1 VKRQRSWWQLQA
13 RAAPYLF
20 VLPFVLLFCAFQLY
34 PLGRSLVI
42 SFYDTAGPRATRFVG
57 LENYRYLLGDK
68 LFWGAL
74 ANTLYYAIAFLAV
87 QIPASLGLALLLN
100 SRKLKWR
107 GFFRFAFFSTHLVGH
122 VFVAVL
128 FAALLSPRQGP
139 VNELL
144 SAILGRQ
151 VEIMWLT
158 TPSLAMPA
166 VLLAAW
172 WLSIGYGMIYFL
184 AALQAVDQS
193 LYEAA
198 EVDGAGRWAKFR
210 HVTLPGI
217 KPVLTFL
224 IVVGMIGALQLFEL
238 PYVLFGG
245 PGPNSRGVTVVMYLY
260 LAGFELGNLGY
271 ASAVGWLLFVIIMGI
286 SIMQVRMMR
295 MTRED

>member
-1 VKRQRSWWQLQA
+1 MKRQRSWWQLQA

-20 VLPFVLLFCAFQLY
+20 VLPFVLLFFAVQLY